1 MIALDITPAEVES
14 GALAPAHRDAAV
26 SALREDGIVVLND
39 VIDTGHLETLRERM
53 LADLRELLA
62 RRDAPFNWNV
72 GNVQQDPPPFPPYLF
87 RDVLVNEMVI
97 AVTKALL
104 GPGLRNSY
112 YSGNTSLPG
121 GQKQP
126 VHVDVGQ
133 LWPNLETAT
142 PAFGVVVN
150 VPLVDMDERNGSTEV
165 WPGTH
170 RDTTVSIQRGDIK
183 VPEEVTA
190 RRREIAPPLQPSVRS
205 GSVLIRDI
213 RLWHRGMP
221 NQTETPRPMIAM
233 IHWIHW
239 WHAGDPVHFP
249 KGTEAFFEHPD
260 LQTHA
265 RFVDGPIDHI
275 HRNQA
280 YEYAK

>member
-14 GALAPAHRDAAV
+14 GTLALTHRDAAV

-53 LADLRELLA
+53 MADLRELLA
-62 RRDAPFNWNV
+62 RPDAPFNWNV

-87 RDVLVNEMVI
+87 RDVLVNDMVI

-121 GQKQP
+121 GQRQP

-133 LWPNLETAT
+133 LWPNLATAT

-150 VPLVDMDERNGSTEV
+150 VPLVDMDERNGSTEI

-190 RRREIAPPLQPSVRS
+190 HRRETVPPLQPSVRG

-239 WHAGDPVHFP
+239 WHEGGPVLFP

-280 YEYAK
+280 YEYAR

>member
-1 MIALDITPAEVES
+1 MIAMDITPAEVE
-14 GALAPAHRDAAV
+14 GGTLAPAHRDAAV
-26 SALREDGIVVLND
+26 SALREDGLVVLND

-53 LADLRELLA
+53 LADLREILA
-62 RRDAPFNWNV
+62 RPDAPFNWNV

-190 RRREIAPPLQPSVRS
+190 QRREIAPPLQPSVRG

-233 IHWIHW
+233 IHWVHW
-239 WHAGDPVHFP
+239 WHAGDPVLFP

-280 YEYAK
+280 YDFEK